1 MADSKVASFDD
12 VRRDE
17 RDEVR
22 ELRASRHVSYFG
34 NIDIGLALSGGGIRS
49 ATFNLGILQALAKLD
64 VLRSVD
70 YLSTVSGGGY
80 IGSWLTAWIKR
91 SGFDE
96 VEAALDPDRAAPA
109 GSPVPPFRQQPPQIE
124 FLRDYSNYLTPQL
137 GLLGADTWAAV
148 ATFFRNLLL
157 NQTVLVSLFVAA
169 LLVPYLLAFDLVR
182 PWRGSVPVKDNPLD
196 TVSIVVLALG
206 LILILVAGWYLFAN
220 LRQIWDLKEPD
231 PATARRAVVEERDI
245 LVQVVLTLLAGTL
258 VLAVWLSAHPVLWS
272 SSALD
277 VSGAMVAGLIIAD
290 LVGWGVLGWFR
301 KTPWATMSRATL
313 HWGLICHGA
322 VSLAANWWVLGTVL
336 SRWNNYAGVNFK
348 VLALG
353 IPLSLLVTLL
363 AAALQVGLA
372 GLLFRNQLREWTARL
387 GGWVL
392 VFGLVWL
399 GVFVI
404 AFYGPL
410 FAMWAGA
417 WVSGVLTVGW
427 AVHSISG
434 VISAYSSQTGK
445 PASGGWRDILARTA
459 PPVFVIGLFVL
470 LSFGIYKLMGPS
482 ISPRSSPPESAW
494 KAEWGSGTSHLSAS
508 VTTGTGGRETF
519 ASLAGR
525 YWKSMD
531 QKAQAGNRP
540 WVFVVAFFAS
550 LIVGFLLSMRVDVN
564 DFSMNLF
571 YRNRLVRCYL
581 GASRPPEEGND
592 PCRRDPN
599 RFSGFDP
606 KDDLLLAG
614 LARERG
620 PLADDSCLL
629 RIYDGP
635 YPILNATL
643 NLTHG
648 ERLAWQER
656 KAESFTFTPLYCG
669 GTQNDGEAYRPT
681 CHYTYPDGGPFL
693 GTAFAVSGA
702 AVSPFLGFHSSAA
715 AGFLLTVFNARLNE
729 WLANPR
735 KEKWNVPGPR
745 WGLKYILAE
754 LFGLMDTESNYVCL
768 SDGGHFENL
777 GIYELVR
784 RGCRCIIVGDASADP
799 TLCFEDLGNAIRKC
813 RSDFGVEISINT
825 SAIERGSNNFSSLNF
840 AVGTVDYGE
849 GDDGKGIIVYLK
861 ASLTGREPADV
872 LEYHSECCEFPHQS
886 TADQWF
892 DESQFESYRRLGQF
906 VAEAVFDRSSLPR
919 PIVDREGFVRT
930 LAALAG

>member
-1 MADSKVASFDD
+1 MSEPEVASFDD

-17 RDEVR
+17 RE
-22 ELRASRHVSYFG
+22 ELRQLRVSRRVHYSGDIY
-34 NIDIGLALSGGGIRS
+34 IGLALSGGGIRS
-49 ATFNLGILQALAKLD
+49 ATFNLGILQALAKLG

-80 IGSWLTAWIKR
+80 IGSWLAAWIKR

-96 VEAALDPDRAAPA
+96 VETALDPGWPLPS
-109 GSPVPPFRQQPPQIE
+109 GSPVPPFRRQAPQIE

-157 NQTVLVSLFVAA
+157 NLAVLISLFVAA
-169 LLVPYLLAFDLVR
+169 LLLPYLLAFGVSALCRYYFVQ
-182 PWRGSVPVKDNPLD
+182 DNPVD
-196 TVSIVVLALG
+196 ARSVAVLALG
-206 LILILVAGWYLFAN
+206 LILGVVANRYLYAN
-220 LRQIWDLKEPD
+220 LREIWDAKG
-231 PATARRAVVEERDI
+231 PAPGAEQSAVVEEFNI
-245 LVQVVLTLLAGTL
+245 LVRVVLPLLAGTL
-258 VLAVWLSAHPVLWS
+258 VLAVWLSAYPGLWNSRALEISRVVAGVLI
-272 SSALD
+272 ALD
-277 VSGAMVAGLIIAD
+277 L
-290 LVGWGVLGWFR
+290 LGWGVVGRLR

-322 VSLAANWWVLGTVL
+322 VSLAANWWVLGTVF
-336 SRWNNYAGVNFK
+336 SRWSNYRGMSFK

-392 VFGLVWL
+392 IFGLVWL
-399 GVFVI
+399 GIFGI
-404 AFYGPL
+404 AFYSPL

-417 WVSGVLTVGW
+417 WVSGTLTVAW
-427 AVHSISG
+427 AVHSVSG
-434 VISAYSSQTGK
+434 VLSAYSSRTGK
-445 PASGGWRDILARTA
+445 AGSGGWLDILVRTA
-459 PPVFVIGLFVL
+459 PLVFVVGLFVL
-470 LSFGIYKLMGPS
+470 LSFGISKLMGPS
-482 ISPRSSPPESAW
+482 ISPQSSPPETAW
-494 KAEWGSGTSHLSAS
+494 NAHWGSGASQFSAT
-508 VTTGTGGRETF
+508 VTPGAGGREPF

-525 YWKSMD
+525 YWQSMD
-531 QKAQAGNRP
+531 QKAQGNDP
-540 WVFVVAFFAS
+540 WVFLVACIAAFG
-550 LIVGFLLSMRVDVN
+550 VGVLLSLRVDVN

-581 GASRPPEEGND
+581 GASRPPWDGKD

-599 RFSGFDP
+599 RFTGFDP
-606 KDDLLLAG
+606 KDDLLLAS

-620 PLADDSCLL
+620 PRPDDTCLL

-669 GTQNDGEAYRPT
+669 GTQDDGAAYRPT
-681 CHYTYPDGGPFL
+681 CHFTYPDGGPFL

-715 AGFLLTVFNARLNE
+715 AGFLLTVFNARLSE
-729 WLANPR
+729 WLANPS
-735 KEKWNVPGPR
+735 KERWNKPGPR
-745 WGLKYILAE
+745 WGLPYILAE
-754 LFGLMDTESNYVCL
+754 LFGLMDTRRDYVCL

-799 TLCFEDLGNAIRKC
+799 ALTFEDLGNAIRKC

-825 SAIERGSNNFSSLNF
+825 SAIERGSGNFCSSNF
-840 AVGTVDYGE
+840 AVGTIDYGE
-849 GDDGKGIIVYLK
+849 GDEEEGIIVYLK
-861 ASLTGREPADV
+861 ASLTGREPTDV
-872 LEYHSECCEFPHQS
+872 LEYHSEYSEFPHQS

-906 VAEAVFDRSSLPR
+906 VAETAFGRSGLPR
-919 PIVDREGFVRT
+919 PLEDRDAFFRK
-930 LAALAG
+930 LRALAG